1 MSICHIICLGLV
13 VSMCHPKWLG
23 PSDVWTRAAAW
34 SAGYR
39 VLRSA
44 WKFYTAY
51 RTPLSNSVPRN
62 QSSEQR
68 LLFGIGTRGY
78 MLATCHRIP
87 FICCCFAKRNQK
99 HTIGKSIS
107 SARPS
112 DWNSRLG
119 ACGFPSDFFPCCGYV
134 ERKIDAS
141 HWKLSK
147 QRLLFRTGTRS

>member
-1 MSICHIICLGLV
+1 MWDSRSWLDACDSFSRFR
-13 VSMCHPKWLG
+13 SM
-23 PSDVWTRAAAW
+23 
-34 SAGYR
+34 
-39 VLRSA
+39 LRYCKEKTDASH
-44 WKFYTAY
+44 Y
-51 RTPLSNSVPRN
+51 

-78 MLATCHRIP
+78 MLATCYRIP

-119 ACGFPSDFFPCCGYV
+119 ACDFLSDFLPCCSYV